1 MIKCKAMSDQSLYVT
16 AYGEILPC
24 CFLHKGS
31 PLIDSSAKVSND
43 KKFVNL
49 TSAWNTDNTNTVC
62 FITCDTDNESN
73 PKNMKNFDNQWRI
86 KDIDL

>member
-31 PLIDSSAKVSND
+31 PLNDDSVEISKD
-43 KKFVNL
+43 KNFVNL
-49 TSAWNTDNTNTVC
+49 TADWNTNNTNTIC
-62 FITCDTDNESN
+62 FVTCDTDNKN
-73 PKNMKNFDNQWRI
+73 NIKNMKNFDDQWRI